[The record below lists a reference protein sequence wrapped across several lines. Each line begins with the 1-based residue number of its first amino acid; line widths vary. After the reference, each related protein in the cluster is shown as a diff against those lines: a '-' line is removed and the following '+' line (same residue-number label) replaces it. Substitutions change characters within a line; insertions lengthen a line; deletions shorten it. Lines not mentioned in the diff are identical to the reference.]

1 MTIGNFRRSK
11 IEHRHKRSCL
21 FERRYS
27 HYLEGN
33 TSQLVLQHGCSGYQ
47 RFETSVITVNGTRGR
62 ERWTLNRENE
72 ILVVVPPR
80 KSDDWLENSQTC
92 AFNLEARSALEFS
105 HCILSDVCTCN
116 FLYVRVFSCVR
127 EFVVKVLFRAEYCS
141 RSTIHCYTIPL
152 VNWSKVA
159 AAVFARQTR
168 LFVVSCSCFKISRSS
183 FLFFFTACD

>member
-33 TSQLVLQHGCSGYQ
+33 TSQLVLQHGYSGYQ

-62 ERWTLNRENE
+62 ERWTLKRENE
-72 ILVVVPPR
+72 IFVVVPPR

-92 AFNLEARSALEFS
+92 AFNLEAQSALEFS
-105 HCILSDVCTCN
+105 HCILSDVCTCKFSACARI
-116 FLYVRVFSCVR
+116 FLCTQIRGKSAFSR
-127 EFVVKVLFRAEYCS
+127 WILFQQY
-141 RSTIHCYTIPL
+141 YQPL
-152 VNWSKVA
+152 HDSA
-159 AAVFARQTR
+159 G
-168 LFVVSCSCFKISRSS
+168 
-183 FLFFFTACD
+183 